1 MPEVIVLEDLLW
13 NFLNNGS
20 PSVHPLKI
28 AFNELSR
35 AWMSDLRWKA
45 KKLYILHL
53 SDGTSAH

>member
-1 MPEVIVLEDLLW
+1 MEDLLW

-45 KKLYILHL
+45 KRLYILHL